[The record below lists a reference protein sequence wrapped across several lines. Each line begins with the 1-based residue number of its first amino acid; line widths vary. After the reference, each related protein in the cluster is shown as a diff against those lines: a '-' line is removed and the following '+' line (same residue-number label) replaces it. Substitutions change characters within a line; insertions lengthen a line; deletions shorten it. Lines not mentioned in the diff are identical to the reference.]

1 MSGLGLLS
9 KVIGAI
15 ISGAGAFILFY
26 GMSDPNMS
34 WVWFFIGLLVISIG
48 FQMLTAGGK
57 QKAPKPPPPTITEVK
72 CDNPTCDFKEIR
84 DFQKGDYVLKPLDAK
99 CPKCGSK
106 MTIQGVYIVKE
117 EDEKDKINV

>member
-1 MSGLGLLS
+1 LGLIS

-48 FQMLTAGGK
+48 FQMLTSGREP
-57 QKAPKPPPPTITEVK
+57 KAPKPPPPTITEVR
-72 CDNPTCDFKEIR
+72 CDNPNCDFKDIR

-117 EDEKDKINV
+117 EEDKDKVNV